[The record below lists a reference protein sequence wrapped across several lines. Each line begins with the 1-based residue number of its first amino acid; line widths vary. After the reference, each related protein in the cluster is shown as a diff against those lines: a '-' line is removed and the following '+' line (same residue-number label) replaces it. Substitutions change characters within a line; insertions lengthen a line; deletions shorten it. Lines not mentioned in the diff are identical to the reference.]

1 MKPLFTL
8 LALSLL
14 AGCSAGMNEDF
25 SCSGIDGID
34 GCVSMTEV
42 NQMADSG
49 QFQTDSQ
56 GITDFFK
63 SSESQAAYNNSD
75 IKIVLR
81 QGSDF
86 DTYIK
91 DNPTA
96 FTPSHV
102 QLIKRFPEAKM
113 AGFSCAMIRAGST
126 VTFHRLFV
134 DPWSIALYSSDP
146 RHYEYCEQLMH
157 NGAPLLDAIEE
168 TAWKFYPTEMASFE
182 KIKTLYH
189 KEKTHDAS

>member
-56 GITDFFK
+56 G
-63 SSESQAAYNNSD
+63 N
-75 IKIVLR
+75 
-81 QGSDF
+81 
-86 DTYIK
+86 
-91 DNPTA
+91 
-96 FTPSHV
+96 
-102 QLIKRFPEAKM
+102 
-113 AGFSCAMIRAGST
+113 
-126 VTFHRLFV
+126 
-134 DPWSIALYSSDP
+134 
-146 RHYEYCEQLMH
+146 
-157 NGAPLLDAIEE
+157 LLDVSSSPIETTKVGIPE
-168 TAWKFYPTEMASFE
+168 ITNRVQTGVPLALAYPSRPSRQQERVQEITIFPYVDEAGN
-182 KIKTLYH
+182 YH
-189 KEKTHDAS
+189 ATSRIFTVIAPSSWVHKR